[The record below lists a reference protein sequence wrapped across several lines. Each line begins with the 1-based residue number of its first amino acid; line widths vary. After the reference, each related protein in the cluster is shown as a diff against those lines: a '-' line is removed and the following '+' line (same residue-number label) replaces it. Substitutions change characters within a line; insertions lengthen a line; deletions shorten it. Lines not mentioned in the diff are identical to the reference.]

1 MEEMTLDDLQS
12 AIRGAHDVKP
22 APLTDADVAP
32 KRNPLSSFVPGTQTN
47 PILLPEQTITAT
59 PENDLTQD
67 DIERVLK
74 SAMLGGSDEQLSQFP
89 IMQKIFNYKKN
100 MQAGSLAAL
109 DIPLSLPAAGVEN
122 LAYWASR
129 TLGMEPEER
138 AKELAKQVSEPFTYL
153 EPGKLAQTFADKN
166 TIGQGSKAYEQ
177 SFVPQIMK
185 AVDQYGIQPVKDKLA
200 SLGLSPQD
208 ADQVVNTVM
217 LGIAPHAI
225 PPVFGGLKTG
235 AKAGW
240 DWMRES
246 PPVKGAAQWTHEL
259 KTGETPPPPA
269 PIEPMMDVNQQPS
282 QMIGG
287 GAASTS
293 PAAILQG
300 NIDAALANASPELQ
314 AHIKSKP
321 IESVNVPALETR
333 ALEEK
338 HGINLTTGQRT
349 GDTQLYSQEW
359 NKRGETPTLGSH
371 FDAQPQQISSA
382 FESAKQRHAPDIPS
396 TADASELGQHQINA
410 LAAKDKIRT
419 DAISNAY
426 KDLTDAAGGQFPI
439 DIDALDKNIQTS
451 LGKNL
456 KTNHLSK
463 ETQSD
468 LNDFYQNPT
477 FEMYEH
483 LRSNLA
489 DEMRTSGSGR
499 TKQAAFI
506 VRQELEKLPVFNENE
521 SAFNPQAAQ
530 LKALADKAR
539 GLVAERYSVLNGN
552 PAYKAAVKEYGTLED
567 AASQGE
573 SLNAANFH
581 KKFISDATP
590 EKIRRIKAEIPPDDI
605 AHQAIAFGELERA
618 KNASVNAS
626 ERNITPEQFV
636 KFLRNNKSN
645 LRESLSPEAMQD
657 VSEIG
662 ALTSKI
668 GMPKTGVFNYSNTY
682 SSELANLAKQGL
694 TSAAEAKLTSMTGGA
709 SYPIT
714 QLGRQWFSNLNKEG
728 FAKKATDPTGGLTK
742 E

>member
-12 AIRGAHDVKP
+12 AIRGAYDVKP

-32 KRNPLSSFVPGTQTN
+32 KRNPLSTYVPGTQTN

-74 SAMLGGSDEQLSQFP
+74 SAMLGGDEELPKDGRWHVPSVKDALAKAFEARQAMPGFLASTADVTVGNVLPTVAGGLTYPIARIFQMPPEKAQALREEVTGALDKPFGKALGLTESPSYTGSAPSQL
-89 IMQKIFNYKKN
+89 MNYIGKYAHMGVDWLSKETGLPPGDV
-100 MQAGSLAAL
+100 QSYIDSLTLAAPK
-109 DIPLSLPAAGVEN
+109 I
-122 LAYWASR
+122 AS
-129 TLGMEPEER
+129 T
-138 AKELAKQVSEPFTYL
+138 T
-153 EPGKLAQTFADKN
+153 
-166 TIGQGSKAYEQ
+166 GQG
-177 SFVPQIMK
+177 
-185 AVDQYGIQPVKDKLA
+185 
-200 SLGLSPQD
+200 
-208 ADQVVNTVM
+208 
-217 LGIAPHAI
+217 
-225 PPVFGGLKTG
+225 LKS
-235 AKAGW
+235 GW

-246 PPVKGAAQWTHEL
+246 PPVKGVQQLTHEL
-259 KTGETPPPPA
+259 KTGETPPPPPA

-293 PAAILQG
+293 PSAILQG

-314 AHIKSKP
+314 AHINAHP
-321 IESVNVPALETR
+321 PENINLPALETR
-333 ALEEK
+333 VLEEK
-338 HGINLTTGQRT
+338 HGVNLTTGQRT

-371 FDAQPQQISSA
+371 FDSQPQQISSA
-382 FESAKQRHAPDIPS
+382 FESAKQRYAPDIPS
-396 TADASELGQHQINA
+396 TADASELGQYQINA

-419 DAISNAY
+419 DAITDAY
-426 KDLTDAAGGQFPI
+426 QKLTDANGGQFPI
-439 DIDALDKNIQTS
+439 DVGTLQNNIAAELS
-451 LGKNL
+451 KNL
-456 KTNHLSK
+456 KTNHLPESINA
-463 ETQSD
+463 D
-468 LNDFYQNPT
+468 MRDFYKNPT
-477 FEMYEH
+477 FEAYEA
-483 LRSNLA
+483 LRTNLANEMRSNSNGNA
-489 DEMRTSGSGR
+489 RG
-499 TKQAAFI
+499 AAYI
-506 VRQELEKLPVFNENE
+506 VREELEKLPVFGEGTG
-521 SAFNPQAAQ
+521 NPQAIQ
-530 LKALADKAR
+530 LKQLADNAR
-539 GLVAERYSVLNGN
+539 GLVKERYSVLNNN
-552 PAYKAAVKEYGTLED
+552 PAYKAATKEFGSLND

-581 KKFISDATP
+581 KKFVANATP
-590 EKIRRIKAEIPPDDI
+590 EAIRRMNAEIPADDI
-605 AHQAIAFGELERA
+605 AHQAITFGELERA
-618 KNASVNAS
+618 KSAAVNAS
-626 ERNITPEQFV
+626 ERNLTPEQFV
-636 KFLRNNKSN
+636 KFLKNNKSG

-714 QLGRQWFSNLNKEG
+714 QLGRQWFNNLNKEG

>member
-12 AIRGAHDVKP
+12 AIRGAYDVKP

-32 KRNPLSSFVPGTQTN
+32 KRSPLSTFVPGTQTN

-74 SAMLGGSDEQLSQFP
+74 SAMLGGDEQPSQFP
-89 IMQKIFNYKKN
+89 IMQNIFNYKKN

-109 DIPLSLPAAGVEN
+109 DVPLSLPAAGVEN

-129 TLGMEPEER
+129 TIGMEPEER
-138 AKELAKQVSEPFTYL
+138 AKELSKQVSEPFTYL
-153 EPGKLAQTFADKN
+153 EPGKLAQTFSDKN

-225 PPVFGGLKTG
+225 SPVLGGLKTG
-235 AKAGW
+235 AKASW

-246 PPVKGAAQWTHEL
+246 PPVKGVQQLTHEL
-259 KTGETPPPPA
+259 KTGETPPPPPA

-293 PAAILQG
+293 PSAILQR

-314 AHIKSKP
+314 AHINAHP
-321 IESVNVPALETR
+321 PENINLPALETR

-338 HGINLTTGQRT
+338 HGVNLTTGQRT

-359 NKRGETPTLGSH
+359 NKRGETPTLGSY
-371 FDAQPQQISSA
+371 FDSQPQQISSA
-382 FESAKQRHAPDIPS
+382 FESAKQRYAPDIPS
-396 TADASELGQHQINA
+396 TADASELGQYQINA

-419 DAISNAY
+419 DAITDTY
-426 KDLTDAAGGQFPI
+426 QKLTDANGGQFPI
-439 DIDALDKNIQTS
+439 DVGTLQNNIAAELS
-451 LGKNL
+451 KNL
-456 KTNHLSK
+456 KTNHLPESINA
-463 ETQSD
+463 D
-468 LNDFYQNPT
+468 MRDFYKNPT
-477 FEMYEH
+477 FEAYEA
-483 LRSNLA
+483 LRTNLANEMRSNSNGNA
-489 DEMRTSGSGR
+489 RG
-499 TKQAAFI
+499 AAYI
-506 VRQELEKLPVFNENE
+506 VREELEKLPVFGEGTG
-521 SAFNPQAAQ
+521 NPQAIQ
-530 LKALADKAR
+530 LKQLADNAR
-539 GLVAERYSVLNGN
+539 GLVKERYSVLNNN
-552 PAYKAAVKEYGTLED
+552 PAYKAATKEFGSLND

-581 KKFISDATP
+581 KKFVANATP
-590 EKIRRIKAEIPPDDI
+590 EAIRRMKAEIPADDI
-605 AHQAIAFGELERA
+605 AHQAITFGELERA
-618 KNASVNAS
+618 KSAAVNAS
-626 ERNITPEQFV
+626 ERNLTPEQFV
-636 KFLRNNKSN
+636 KFLKNNKSG

-728 FAKKATDPTGGLTK
+728 FAKRATDPTGGLTK

>member
-32 KRNPLSSFVPGTQTN
+32 KRSPLSTFIPGTQIAPQIEP
-47 PILLPEQTITAT
+47 PINNQA
-59 PENDLTQD
+59 NDLTQD
-67 DIERVLK
+67 DIERVL
-74 SAMLGGSDEQLSQFP
+74 
-89 IMQKIFNYKKN
+89 
-100 MQAGSLAAL
+100 SLAMTGGDEELPKDGRWHVPSVKDALAKAFEARQAMPGFLASTADVTVGNVLPTVAGGLTYPIARIFQMPPEKAQALREEVTGAL
-109 DIPLSLPAAGVEN
+109 DKPFGKALGLTESPSYTGSAPSQLMNYIGKYAHMGVDWLSKETGLPPGDVQSYIDSLTLAAPKI
-122 LAYWASR
+122 AS
-129 TLGMEPEER
+129 T
-138 AKELAKQVSEPFTYL
+138 T
-153 EPGKLAQTFADKN
+153 
-166 TIGQGSKAYEQ
+166 GQGLKA
-177 SFVPQIMK
+177 S
-185 AVDQYGIQPVKDKLA
+185 
-200 SLGLSPQD
+200 
-208 ADQVVNTVM
+208 
-217 LGIAPHAI
+217 
-225 PPVFGGLKTG
+225 
-235 AKAGW
+235 W

-246 PPVKGAAQWTHEL
+246 PPVKGVQQLTHEL
-259 KTGETPPPPA
+259 KTGETPPPPPA

-293 PAAILQG
+293 PSAVLQG

-314 AHIKSKP
+314 AHINAHP
-321 IESVNVPALETR
+321 PENINLPALETR

-338 HGINLTTGQRT
+338 HGVNLTTGQRT

-371 FDAQPQQISSA
+371 FDSQPQQISSA

-419 DAISNAY
+419 DAITDAY
-426 KDLTDAAGGQFPI
+426 QKLTDANGGQFPI
-439 DIDALDKNIQTS
+439 DVGTLQNNIATELS
-451 LGKNL
+451 KVL
-456 KTNHLSK
+456 KTNHLPESINA
-463 ETQSD
+463 D
-468 LNDFYQNPT
+468 MRDFYKNPT
-477 FEMYEH
+477 FEAYEA
-483 LRSNLA
+483 LRTNLANEMRSNSNGNA
-489 DEMRTSGSGR
+489 RG
-499 TKQAAFI
+499 AAYI
-506 VRQELEKLPVFNENE
+506 VRGELEKLPVFGEGTG
-521 SAFNPQAAQ
+521 NPQAIQ
-530 LKALADKAR
+530 LKQLADNAR
-539 GLVAERYSVLNGN
+539 GLVKERYSVLNNN
-552 PAYKAAVKEYGTLED
+552 PAYKAATKEFGSLND

-573 SLNAANFH
+573 SLNAANFQ
-581 KKFISDATP
+581 KKFVANATP
-590 EKIRRIKAEIPPDDI
+590 EAIRRMKAEIPADDI
-605 AHQAIAFGELERA
+605 AHQAITFGELERA
-618 KNASVNAS
+618 KSAAVNAS
-626 ERNITPEQFV
+626 ERNLTPDQFV
-636 KFLRNNKSN
+636 KFLKNNKSG

-728 FAKKATDPTGGLTK
+728 FAKRATDPTGGLTK

>member
-1 MEEMTLDDLQS
+1 MTLDDLQS

-32 KRNPLSSFVPGTQTN
+32 KRSPLSTFVPGTQTN

-74 SAMLGGSDEQLSQFP
+74 SAMLGGDEQPSQFP
-89 IMQKIFNYKKN
+89 IMQNIFNYKKN

-109 DIPLSLPAAGVEN
+109 DVPLSLPAAGVEN

-129 TLGMEPEER
+129 TIGMEPEER
-138 AKELAKQVSEPFTYL
+138 AKELSKQVSEPFTYL
-153 EPGKLAQTFADKN
+153 EPGKLAQTFSDKN

-225 PPVFGGLKTG
+225 SPVLGGLKTG
-235 AKAGW
+235 AKASW

-246 PPVKGAAQWTHEL
+246 PPVKGVQQLTHEL
-259 KTGETPPPPA
+259 KTGETPPPPPA

-293 PAAILQG
+293 PSAVLQG

-314 AHIKSKP
+314 AHINAHP
-321 IESVNVPALETR
+321 PENINLPALETR

-338 HGINLTTGQRT
+338 HGVNLTTGQRT

-371 FDAQPQQISSA
+371 FDSQPQQISSA

-396 TADASELGQHQINA
+396 TADASELGQHEING

-419 DAISNAY
+419 DNIDNAY
-426 KDLTDAAGGQFPI
+426 L
-439 DIDALDKNIQTS
+439 
-451 LGKNL
+451 NL
-456 KTNHLSK
+456 KDKWQELRGTTGSDDFPVDGKKFLENTQTALKDELLHHDVPDSISK
-463 ETQSD
+463 ILDE
-468 LNDFYQNPT
+468 LKENNG
-477 FEMYEH
+477 EMGF
-483 LRSNLA
+483 SNFLKFNQKLGQKMK
-489 DEMRTSGSGR
+489 EGTGSER
-499 TKQAAFI
+499 AAAFV
-506 VRQELEKLPVFNENE
+506 VRQELQKIPLVDE
-521 SAFNPQAAQ
+521 AAV
-530 LKALADKAR
+530 LKPIADTAISLAK
-539 GLVAERYSVLNGN
+539 ERFDVIKTN
-552 PAYKAAVKEYGTLED
+552 PAYKAANKEALDAKD
-567 AASQGE
+567 AASDE

-581 KKFISDATP
+581 KKFVANATP
-590 EKIRRIKAEIPPDDI
+590 EAIRRMKAEIPADDI
-605 AHQAIAFGELERA
+605 AHQAITFGELERA
-618 KNASVNAS
+618 KSAAVNAS
-626 ERNITPEQFV
+626 ERNLTPEQFV
-636 KFLRNNKSN
+636 KFLKNNKSG

-728 FAKKATDPTGGLTK
+728 FAKRATDPTGGLTK